1 MIIVLPM
8 AGRGSRFEGHG
19 YERPKPLI
27 LVNGIPMFI
36 TSLASIK
43 GIEYSELVIVA
54 LKEHEELY
62 GITNYLTEY
71 KIERTKLVL
80 IEEVTQGQLCTV
92 LSATEYINKNEDVL
106 IIGSD
111 TIVKSEIGKDIQ
123 NKASDC
129 KGLIS
134 VADMP
139 GDRWS
144 FAAVDKNGKVVEVAE
159 KVRISSHASTGMY
172 YFSNGKEFVNFS
184 NEMIANKE
192 TTKGEYYVIPVYQ
205 KMIAKGDLVGI
216 SKAKAVWD
224 LGTPDSLQD
233 YLKEKGIS
241 K

>member
-27 LVNGIPMFI
+27 LVNGVPMFI
-36 TSLASIK
+36 TSLASIE
-43 GIEYSELVIVA
+43 GIEHSELVIVA

-62 GITNYLTEY
+62 GISKYLIEF

-92 LSATEYINKNEDVL
+92 LAASDFINKNEDVL

-111 TIVKSEIGKDIQ
+111 TIVQSEIRSDIQ
-123 NKASDC
+123 NKTSDC

-144 FAAVDKNGKVVEVAE
+144 FASVDENGRVIEVAE
-159 KVRISSHASTGMY
+159 KLRISSHASTGMY
-172 YFSNGKEFVNFS
+172 YFSNGKDFVTFS

-205 KMIAKGDLVGI
+205 KMIAKGDFIGI
-216 SKAKAVWD
+216 SKANAMWD
-224 LGTPDSLQD
+224 LGTPDSLME
-233 YLKEKGIS
+233 YLKEKI
-241 K
+241 

>member
-1 MIIVLPM
+1 
-8 AGRGSRFEGHG
+8 FEGHG

-27 LVNGIPMFI
+27 LVNGVPMFI
-36 TSLASIK
+36 TSLASIE

-54 LKEHEELY
+54 LKQHEELF
-62 GITNYLTEY
+62 GISQYLIEY
-71 KIERTKLVL
+71 QVKRAKLVL

-92 LSATEYINKNEDVL
+92 LAAADFINKNEDIL

-111 TIVKSEIGKDIQ
+111 TIVQSNIGEDIQ
-123 NKASDC
+123 KKGDNC

-134 VADMP
+134 VANMP

-144 FAAVDKNGKVVEVAE
+144 FASVDENGRVIEVAE

-172 YFSNGKEFVNFS
+172 YFSNGKDFVDFS

-205 KMIAKGDLVGI
+205 KMIANCDFIGI
-216 SKAKAVWD
+216 SNANAMWD
-224 LGTPDSLQD
+224 LGTPDSLRE
-233 YLKEKGIS
+233 YLNEEAQ
-241 K
+241 

>member
-27 LVNGIPMFI
+27 LVNGVPMFI
-36 TSLASIK
+36 TSLASIE
-43 GIEYSELVIVA
+43 GILYSELVIVA

-62 GITNYLTEY
+62 GISKYLSEY
-71 KIERTKLVL
+71 KIERTRLVL
-80 IEEVTQGQLCTV
+80 IDEVTQGQLCTV
-92 LSATEYINKNEDVL
+92 LAASDFINKNEDVL

-111 TIVKSEIGKDIQ
+111 TIVDSEIGADIQ
-123 NKASDC
+123 NKTSDC

-144 FAAVDKNGKVVEVAE
+144 FASTDANGKVIEVAE

-172 YFSNGKEFVNFS
+172 YFSNGTEFVSFS
-184 NEMIANKE
+184 NEMITNKE

-205 KMIAKGDLVGI
+205 KMITKGDFIGI
-216 SKAKAVWD
+216 SKAKAMWD
-224 LGTPDSLQD
+224 LGTPDSLKEF
-233 YLKEKGIS
+233 LKEEGIN
-241 K
+241 

>member
-1 MIIVLPM
+1 MIIILPM

-27 LVNGIPMFI
+27 LVNGVPMFI

-43 GIEYSELVIVA
+43 GIVYSELVIVA
-54 LKEHEELY
+54 LKQHEELF
-62 GITNYLTEY
+62 GISKYLIEY

-92 LSATEYINKNEDVL
+92 LASTDFINKNEDIL

-111 TIVKSEIGKDIQ
+111 TIVQSEIRSDIQ
-123 NKASDC
+123 NKTSDC

-144 FAAVDKNGKVVEVAE
+144 FASVDENGRVIEVAE
-159 KVRISSHASTGMY
+159 KIRISSHASTGMY
-172 YFSNGKEFVNFS
+172 YFSNGKDFVTFS

-205 KMIAKGDLVGI
+205 KMIAKGHFIGI
-216 SKAKAVWD
+216 SKANAMWD
-224 LGTPDSLQD
+224 LGTPDSLME
-233 YLKEKGIS
+233 YLKEKI
-241 K
+241 